1 MRIFAKSLL
10 LFALI
15 FLVAY
20 IARAMIVPDVMPI
33 ADGEQP
39 SWQIQVAFIIASVQN
54 IGLMGMAIV
63 VLLAL
68 SSQLKRPDRAA
79 NAR

>member
-1 MRIFAKSLL
+1 MRPFLRSLL

-15 FLVAY
+15 FSAAYVA
-20 IARAMIVPDVMPI
+20 RVTIVPNVVPI

-39 SWQIQVAFIIASVQN
+39 GWQVQVAFVLSSVQN
-54 IGLMGMAIV
+54 IGLMGMAVV

-68 SSQLKRPDRAA
+68 SSQLKRLTVQ
-79 NAR
+79 

>member
-1 MRIFAKSLL
+1 
-10 LFALI
+10 
-15 FLVAY
+15 
-20 IARAMIVPDVMPI
+20 MIVPDVMPI

-68 SSQLKRPDRAA
+68 SSRLKRPDRAA